1 MNEDIAIYEVMLEL
15 AEEENEDLN
24 AEIDS
29 LYGYIQYLHD
39 KNRELY
45 EEYNNLLQINKRLN

>member
-1 MNEDIAIYEVMLEL
+1 MNEDVAIYEVMLEL